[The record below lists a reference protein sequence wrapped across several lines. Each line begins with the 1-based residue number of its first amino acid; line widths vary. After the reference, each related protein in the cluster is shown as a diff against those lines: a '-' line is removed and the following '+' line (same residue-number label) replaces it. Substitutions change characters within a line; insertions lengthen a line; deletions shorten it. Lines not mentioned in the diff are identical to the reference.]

1 MEPLKETKQK
11 PTIRC
16 KKVQTAKVSTPPR
29 ERKGGEGGG
38 KEGGGEREGKGARKR
53 RKGAC
58 TFTYRRETLF
68 PKLQHKTKILHGQ
81 KH

>member
-29 ERKGGEGGG
+29 ERKGAEG
-38 KEGGGEREGKGARKR
+38 RAHSRIEGKH
-53 RKGAC
+53 
-58 TFTYRRETLF
+58 FF
-68 PKLQHKTKILHGQ
+68 PSCNIKQ
-81 KH
+81 KYYMDKNMAT